1 MMTHIDFFGCEHPI
15 ICLPMNGVS
24 DLNLAVAV
32 SKAGA
37 FPSLSVPNYMSEM
50 GKIFRKQDLV
60 RDLFAFGDKTGTN
73 KLMLST
79 SDDILYNNRDILYYL
94 FEKTKLTHIE
104 LFLVMKN
111 DTHKIGIDDF
121 KNFSSLIQDLKSIDI
136 KIIVKSIFN
145 RTQFPFDPHPNF
157 WKMYPFMDGVL
168 FKGPD
173 GAGKI
178 FNGPISLSQM
188 LDISNRF
195 LKDKAS
201 IVSGGIS
208 TNEHIQSYLN
218 AGATAVGIGTLFALS
233 EESLICQESKQ
244 AVINNNSRS
253 LDKKSSDSTVQN
265 AFVFSAYNG
274 PDNNNN
280 SESLNLGISG
290 KGGHLFV
297 GEGKKYVN
305 EILPV
310 AEIVARLMN
319 ANYPVFHRDPTQD
332 NFA

>member
-1 MMTHIDFFGCEHPI
+1 MMTHTDFFGCEHPI
-15 ICLPMNGVS
+15 VCLPMNGVS

-50 GKIFRKQDLV
+50 GTIFRKQDLV
-60 RDLFAFGDKTGTN
+60 RDLFDFADKTGST
-73 KLMLST
+73 KLMLSV
-79 SDDILYNNRDILYYL
+79 SDNILYVHRDTLCYL
-94 FEKTKLTHIE
+94 FEQTKLTHIE
-104 LFLVMKN
+104 IFLVTKG
-111 DTHKIGIDDF
+111 DTHKTDIDNIVEF
-121 KNFSSLIQDLKSIDI
+121 LSVVKDLKSMGI
-136 KIIVKSIFN
+136 KIIIKSIFDML
-145 RTQFPFDPHPNF
+145 QFPFDPHPNF
-157 WKMYPFMDGVL
+157 WKMYPVMDGVL
-168 FKGPD
+168 FKGRD

-208 TNEHIQSYLN
+208 TNEHIQSYLK

-233 EESLICQESKQ
+233 EESLICQESKL
-244 AVINNNSRS
+244 AVINDNRRPLNKMQSE
-253 LDKKSSDSTVQN
+253 SSVQN
-265 AFVFSAYNG
+265 AFVFSKYNG
-274 PDNNNN
+274 ADNTNN
-280 SESLNLGISG
+280 SVSLNLGISG

-319 ANYPVFHRDPTQD
+319 ADYPVFHRAPSQD